1 MWRINQISVRSLDDG
16 ELIFAH
22 AFDVTPSVASRGSAV
37 ARRRRIER
45 KLIGMV
51 DVVNGVASTGEA
63 TTGREGDG
71 ESSTVTTG
79 APVQAKKPTT
89 PNARGTQDRAATHNR
104 RVAQVRAR
112 GAAMAEE
119 ERRRRQAKVKAKNDK
134 IQEIAEKREREGAYA
149 SASGGVVDPE
159 KSPIKKV
166 FEQRRLFAG
175 RVEAKGEAHAP
186 AAKRPLWV
194 APTAKT
200 PSEGS
205 SSEEDEFHSAGE
217 TSDRDEGG
225 QSSSGE
231 ESEDRRAVI
240 RDVVAGVV
248 TRVVASAVEAEKK
261 VKMEAEKEAKME
273 AEKKAKMEAEKKA
286 KMEAEKVKIETPPDA
301 ETAAAIRECVE
312 RAVAGVIA
320 AGEAL
325 QAISTPPPAKRKVDP
340 FATATTSTRGSGASS
355 TRTPKQTVA
364 GAKLTERLSEARA
377 AAAEVHAEVAKSP
390 LRAPFKERMSA
401 GIKEPLAHRLK
412 NVTIKFFKRVRH
424 KIRRRAERIVEKN
437 PTAVASGVLGGAILV
452 LVARGSR
459 DPPKPRK
466 N

>member
-1 MWRINQISVRSLDDG
+1 M
-16 ELIFAH
+16 
-22 AFDVTPSVASRGSAV
+22 
-37 ARRRRIER
+37 
-45 KLIGMV
+45 
-51 DVVNGVASTGEA
+51 
-63 TTGREGDG
+63 
-71 ESSTVTTG
+71 
-79 APVQAKKPTT
+79 
-89 PNARGTQDRAATHNR
+89 
-104 RVAQVRAR
+104 
-112 GAAMAEE
+112 
-119 ERRRRQAKVKAKNDK
+119 
-134 IQEIAEKREREGAYA
+134 
-149 SASGGVVDPE
+149 
-159 KSPIKKV
+159 
-166 FEQRRLFAG
+166 
-175 RVEAKGEAHAP
+175 
-186 AAKRPLWV
+186 
-194 APTAKT
+194 
-200 PSEGS
+200 
-205 SSEEDEFHSAGE
+205 
-217 TSDRDEGG
+217 
-225 QSSSGE
+225 
-231 ESEDRRAVI
+231 
-240 RDVVAGVV
+240 
-248 TRVVASAVEAEKK
+248 EAEKK
-261 VKMEAEKEAKME
+261 AKMEAEKE
-273 AEKKAKMEAEKKA
+273 AKMEAEKKA

>member
-1 MWRINQISVRSLDDG
+1 MM
-16 ELIFAH
+16 
-22 AFDVTPSVASRGSAV
+22 DVA
-37 ARRRRIER
+37 
-45 KLIGMV
+45 
-51 DVVNGVASTGEA
+51 NGVAATDEA
-63 TTGREGDG
+63 TRGREGDG

-89 PNARGTQDRAATHNR
+89 PLASTMQDRAATHNR

-119 ERRRRQAKVKAKNDK
+119 ERRRRQAKVKAKDDK

-166 FEQRRLFAG
+166 LEQRRSFAG
-175 RVEAKGEAHAP
+175 RVEAKGEARAP

-217 TSDRDEGG
+217 TSDRNEGD

-231 ESEDRRAVI
+231 ESEDGRAVI

-248 TRVVASAVEAEKK
+248 TRVVASAVEAEKT
-261 VKMEAEKEAKME
+261 
-273 AEKKAKMEAEKKA
+273 AKMEAEKKA

-325 QAISTPPPAKRKVDP
+325 QAISTPPTAKRKVDP

-424 KIRRRAERIVEKN
+424 NIRRRAERIVEKN

>member
-1 MWRINQISVRSLDDG
+1 MG
-16 ELIFAH
+16 
-22 AFDVTPSVASRGSAV
+22 
-37 ARRRRIER
+37 
-45 KLIGMV
+45 
-51 DVVNGVASTGEA
+51 
-63 TTGREGDG
+63 
-71 ESSTVTTG
+71 
-79 APVQAKKPTT
+79 
-89 PNARGTQDRAATHNR
+89 
-104 RVAQVRAR
+104 
-112 GAAMAEE
+112 
-119 ERRRRQAKVKAKNDK
+119 
-134 IQEIAEKREREGAYA
+134 
-149 SASGGVVDPE
+149 
-159 KSPIKKV
+159 
-166 FEQRRLFAG
+166 
-175 RVEAKGEAHAP
+175 
-186 AAKRPLWV
+186 
-194 APTAKT
+194 

-261 VKMEAEKEAKME
+261 VKMEAEK
-273 AEKKAKMEAEKKA
+273 KA
-286 KMEAEKVKIETPPDA
+286 KMEAEKVKIETPPNA

-377 AAAEVHAEVAKSP
+377 AAAEVHAEVA
-390 LRAPFKERMSA
+390 
-401 GIKEPLAHRLK
+401 
-412 NVTIKFFKRVRH
+412 
-424 KIRRRAERIVEKN
+424 
-437 PTAVASGVLGGAILV
+437 
-452 LVARGSR
+452 
-459 DPPKPRK
+459 
-466 N
+466 

>member
-1 MWRINQISVRSLDDG
+1 M
-16 ELIFAH
+16 IFAH

-45 KLIGMV
+45 KSIGMV
-51 DVVNGVASTGEA
+51 DVANGVAATDEA
-63 TTGREGDG
+63 TRGREGDG

-89 PNARGTQDRAATHNR
+89 PLASTMQDRAATHNR

-119 ERRRRQAKVKAKNDK
+119 ERRRRQAKVKAKDDK

-166 FEQRRLFAG
+166 LEQRRSFAG
-175 RVEAKGEAHAP
+175 RVEAKGEARAP

-217 TSDRDEGG
+217 TSDRNEGD

-231 ESEDRRAVI
+231 ESEDGRAVI

-261 VKMEAEKEAKME
+261 AKMEAEKE
-273 AEKKAKMEAEKKA
+273 A

-325 QAISTPPPAKRKVDP
+325 QAISTPPTAKRKVDP

-364 GAKLTERLSEARA
+364 GAQLTERLSEARA

>member
-1 MWRINQISVRSLDDG
+1 M
-16 ELIFAH
+16 
-22 AFDVTPSVASRGSAV
+22 
-37 ARRRRIER
+37 
-45 KLIGMV
+45 
-51 DVVNGVASTGEA
+51 
-63 TTGREGDG
+63 
-71 ESSTVTTG
+71 
-79 APVQAKKPTT
+79 
-89 PNARGTQDRAATHNR
+89 
-104 RVAQVRAR
+104 
-112 GAAMAEE
+112 
-119 ERRRRQAKVKAKNDK
+119 
-134 IQEIAEKREREGAYA
+134 
-149 SASGGVVDPE
+149 
-159 KSPIKKV
+159 
-166 FEQRRLFAG
+166 
-175 RVEAKGEAHAP
+175 
-186 AAKRPLWV
+186 
-194 APTAKT
+194 
-200 PSEGS
+200 
-205 SSEEDEFHSAGE
+205 
-217 TSDRDEGG
+217 
-225 QSSSGE
+225 
-231 ESEDRRAVI
+231 
-240 RDVVAGVV
+240 
-248 TRVVASAVEAEKK
+248 EAEKK
-261 VKMEAEKEAKME
+261 V
-273 AEKKAKMEAEKKA
+273 KMEAEKKA

-325 QAISTPPPAKRKVDP
+325 QAISTPPTAKRKVDP

-424 KIRRRAERIVEKN
+424 NIRRRAERIVEKN

>member
-1 MWRINQISVRSLDDG
+1 
-16 ELIFAH
+16 
-22 AFDVTPSVASRGSAV
+22 
-37 ARRRRIER
+37 
-45 KLIGMV
+45 MV

-63 TTGREGDG
+63 TRGREGDG

-89 PNARGTQDRAATHNR
+89 PNAKGTQDRAATHNR

-119 ERRRRQAKVKAKNDK
+119 ERRRRQAKVKAKDDK

-166 FEQRRLFAG
+166 LEQRRSFAG
-175 RVEAKGEAHAP
+175 RVEAKGEARAP

-200 PSEGS
+200 PSEGK

-217 TSDRDEGG
+217 TSDRDEGD

-248 TRVVASAVEAEKK
+248 TRVVASAV
-261 VKMEAEKEAKME
+261 E

-312 RAVAGVIA
+312 CAVAGVIA

-340 FATATTSTRGSGASS
+340 FATATTSTKGSGASS

>member
-1 MWRINQISVRSLDDG
+1 MM
-16 ELIFAH
+16 
-22 AFDVTPSVASRGSAV
+22 DVA
-37 ARRRRIER
+37 
-45 KLIGMV
+45 
-51 DVVNGVASTGEA
+51 NGVAATDEA
-63 TTGREGDG
+63 TRGREGDG

-89 PNARGTQDRAATHNR
+89 PLASTMQDRAATHNR

-119 ERRRRQAKVKAKNDK
+119 ERRRRQAKVKAKDDK

-166 FEQRRLFAG
+166 LEQRRSFAG
-175 RVEAKGEAHAP
+175 RVEAKGEARAP

-217 TSDRDEGG
+217 TSDRDEGD

-231 ESEDRRAVI
+231 ESEDGRAVI

-248 TRVVASAVEAEKK
+248 TRVVASAVEAEKTA
-261 VKMEAEKEAKME
+261 KMEAEKE
-273 AEKKAKMEAEKKA
+273 A

-325 QAISTPPPAKRKVDP
+325 QAISTPPTAKRKVDP

>member
-1 MWRINQISVRSLDDG
+1 M
-16 ELIFAH
+16 IFANP
-22 AFDVTPSVASRGSAV
+22 FVVTPSVASRGNAV
-37 ARRRRIER
+37 ARRRKIER

-51 DVVNGVASTGEA
+51 DVVNGVAATDEA
-63 TTGREGDG
+63 TRGREGDG

-89 PNARGTQDRAATHNR
+89 PNAKGTQDRAATHNR

-119 ERRRRQAKVKAKNDK
+119 ERRRRQAKVKAKDDK

-166 FEQRRLFAG
+166 FEQRRSFAG
-175 RVEAKGEAHAP
+175 RVEAKGEARAP

-200 PSEGS
+200 PSEGTS
-205 SSEEDEFHSAGE
+205 SEDEFHSAGE
-217 TSDRDEGG
+217 TSDRDEGD

-261 VKMEAEKEAKME
+261 AKME
-273 AEKKAKMEAEKKA
+273 AEKKAKMEVKE
-286 KMEAEKVKIETPPDA
+286 VKIETPPDA

-312 RAVAGVIA
+312 RAFAGVIA
-320 AGEAL
+320 VGEAL

-340 FATATTSTRGSGASS
+340 FAATTTSTRGSGASS
-355 TRTPKQTVA
+355 TRTPRQTIA

>member
-119 ERRRRQAKVKAKNDK
+119 ERRRRQAKVKVKNDK

-261 VKMEAEKEAKME
+261 AKMEAEKEAKME

-320 AGEAL
+320 ASEAL

>member
-119 ERRRRQAKVKAKNDK
+119 ERRRRQAKVKVKNDK

-166 FEQRRLFAG
+166 FEQRRSFAG
-175 RVEAKGEAHAP
+175 RVEAKGEARAP

-231 ESEDRRAVI
+231 ESEDRSAVI

-248 TRVVASAVEAEKK
+248 TRVVASAV
-261 VKMEAEKEAKME
+261 
-273 AEKKAKMEAEKKA
+273 EAEKKA

>member
-1 MWRINQISVRSLDDG
+1 
-16 ELIFAH
+16 
-22 AFDVTPSVASRGSAV
+22 
-37 ARRRRIER
+37 
-45 KLIGMV
+45 MV
-51 DVVNGVASTGEA
+51 DVANGVAATDEA
-63 TTGREGDG
+63 TRGREGDG

-89 PNARGTQDRAATHNR
+89 PLASTMQDRAATHNR

-119 ERRRRQAKVKAKNDK
+119 ERRRRQAKVKAKDDK

-166 FEQRRLFAG
+166 LEQRRSFAG
-175 RVEAKGEAHAP
+175 RVEAKGEARAP

-231 ESEDRRAVI
+231 ESEDGRAVI

-248 TRVVASAVEAEKK
+248 TRVVASAV
-261 VKMEAEKEAKME
+261 
-273 AEKKAKMEAEKKA
+273 EAEKKA

-325 QAISTPPPAKRKVDP
+325 QAISTPPTAKRKVDP

>member
-1 MWRINQISVRSLDDG
+1 VWRINQISVRSLDDG

-273 AEKKAKMEAEKKA
+273 AEKEAKMEAEKKA

>member
-1 MWRINQISVRSLDDG
+1 M
-16 ELIFAH
+16 IFAN
-22 AFDVTPSVASRGSAV
+22 AFVVTPSVASRGNAV
-37 ARRRRIER
+37 ARRRKIER

-89 PNARGTQDRAATHNR
+89 PNAKGTQDRAATHNR

-119 ERRRRQAKVKAKNDK
+119 ERRRRQAKVKAKDDK

-166 FEQRRLFAG
+166 FEQRRSFAG
-175 RVEAKGEAHAP
+175 RVEAKGDSRAP

-200 PSEGS
+200 PSEGT

-217 TSDRDEGG
+217 TSDRDEGD

-231 ESEDRRAVI
+231 ESEDRSAVI

-261 VKMEAEKEAKME
+261 AKME
-273 AEKKAKMEAEKKA
+273 AEKKAKMEAEKA
-286 KMEAEKVKIETPPDA
+286 KIETPPDA

-412 NVTIKFFKRVRH
+412 NVTIKFLKRVRH

>member
-1 MWRINQISVRSLDDG
+1 MM
-16 ELIFAH
+16 
-22 AFDVTPSVASRGSAV
+22 DVA
-37 ARRRRIER
+37 
-45 KLIGMV
+45 
-51 DVVNGVASTGEA
+51 NGVAATDEA
-63 TTGREGDG
+63 TRGREGDG

-89 PNARGTQDRAATHNR
+89 PLASTMQDRAATHNR

-119 ERRRRQAKVKAKNDK
+119 ERRRRQAKVKAKDDK

-166 FEQRRLFAG
+166 LEQRRSFAG
-175 RVEAKGEAHAP
+175 RVEAKGEARAP

-217 TSDRDEGG
+217 TSDRNEGD

-231 ESEDRRAVI
+231 ESEDGRAVI

-248 TRVVASAVEAEKK
+248 TRVVASAV
-261 VKMEAEKEAKME
+261 
-273 AEKKAKMEAEKKA
+273 EAEKKA

-424 KIRRRAERIVEKN
+424 NIRRRAERIVEKN

>member
-1 MWRINQISVRSLDDG
+1 MM
-16 ELIFAH
+16 
-22 AFDVTPSVASRGSAV
+22 DVA
-37 ARRRRIER
+37 
-45 KLIGMV
+45 
-51 DVVNGVASTGEA
+51 NGVAATDEA
-63 TTGREGDG
+63 TRGREGDG

-89 PNARGTQDRAATHNR
+89 PLASTMQDRAATHNR

-119 ERRRRQAKVKAKNDK
+119 ERRRRQAKVKAKDDK

-166 FEQRRLFAG
+166 FEQRRSFAG
-175 RVEAKGEAHAP
+175 RVEAKGEARAP

-231 ESEDRRAVI
+231 ESEDGRAVI

-248 TRVVASAVEAEKK
+248 TRVVASAV
-261 VKMEAEKEAKME
+261 E

-325 QAISTPPPAKRKVDP
+325 QAISTPPTAKRKVDP

-424 KIRRRAERIVEKN
+424 NIRRRAERIVEKN

>member
-1 MWRINQISVRSLDDG
+1 M
-16 ELIFAH
+16 IFAH

-166 FEQRRLFAG
+166 LEQRRSFAG
-175 RVEAKGEAHAP
+175 RVEAKGEARAP

-261 VKMEAEKEAKME
+261 AKMEAEKEAKME

>member
-1 MWRINQISVRSLDDG
+1 M
-16 ELIFAH
+16 IFAH

-45 KLIGMV
+45 KSIGMM
-51 DVVNGVASTGEA
+51 DVANGVAATDEA
-63 TTGREGDG
+63 TRGREGDG

-89 PNARGTQDRAATHNR
+89 PLASTMQDRAATHNR

-119 ERRRRQAKVKAKNDK
+119 ERRRRQAKVKAKDDK

-166 FEQRRLFAG
+166 LEQRRSFAG
-175 RVEAKGEAHAP
+175 RVEAKGEARAP

-217 TSDRDEGG
+217 TSDRNEGD

-231 ESEDRRAVI
+231 ESEDGRAVI

-248 TRVVASAVEAEKK
+248 TRVVASAV
-261 VKMEAEKEAKME
+261 
-273 AEKKAKMEAEKKA
+273 EAEKKA

-325 QAISTPPPAKRKVDP
+325 QAISTPPTAKRKVDP

-424 KIRRRAERIVEKN
+424 NIRRRAERIVEKN

>member
-1 MWRINQISVRSLDDG
+1 MM
-16 ELIFAH
+16 
-22 AFDVTPSVASRGSAV
+22 DVA
-37 ARRRRIER
+37 
-45 KLIGMV
+45 
-51 DVVNGVASTGEA
+51 NGVAATDEA
-63 TTGREGDG
+63 TRGREGDG

-89 PNARGTQDRAATHNR
+89 PLASTMQDRAATHNR

-119 ERRRRQAKVKAKNDK
+119 ERRRRQAKVKAKDDK

-175 RVEAKGEAHAP
+175 RVGAKGEAHAP

-248 TRVVASAVEAEKK
+248 TRVVASAVEAEKTA
-261 VKMEAEKEAKME
+261 KMEAEKEAKME

-286 KMEAEKVKIETPPDA
+286 KMEAEKIETPPDA

-424 KIRRRAERIVEKN
+424 NIRRRAERIVEKN

>member
-1 MWRINQISVRSLDDG
+1 MGKFTRSTTARATPRALARRRVEDQSDFRSISRRRG

-89 PNARGTQDRAATHNR
+89 PLASTMQDRAATHNR

-119 ERRRRQAKVKAKNDK
+119 ERRRRQAKVKAKDDK

-166 FEQRRLFAG
+166 LEQRRSFAG
-175 RVEAKGEAHAP
+175 RVEAKGEARAP

-217 TSDRDEGG
+217 TSDRDEGD

-231 ESEDRRAVI
+231 ESEDGRAVI

-248 TRVVASAVEAEKK
+248 TRVVASAV
-261 VKMEAEKEAKME
+261 
-273 AEKKAKMEAEKKA
+273 EAEKKA

>member
-1 MWRINQISVRSLDDG
+1 MM
-16 ELIFAH
+16 
-22 AFDVTPSVASRGSAV
+22 DVA
-37 ARRRRIER
+37 
-45 KLIGMV
+45 
-51 DVVNGVASTGEA
+51 NGVAATDEA
-63 TTGREGDG
+63 TRGREGDG

-89 PNARGTQDRAATHNR
+89 PLASTMQDRAATHNR

-119 ERRRRQAKVKAKNDK
+119 ERRRRQAKVKVKNDK

-166 FEQRRLFAG
+166 LEQRRSFAG
-175 RVEAKGEAHAP
+175 RVEAKGEARAP

-231 ESEDRRAVI
+231 ESEDGRAVI

-248 TRVVASAVEAEKK
+248 TRVVASAVEAEKT
-261 VKMEAEKEAKME
+261 
-273 AEKKAKMEAEKKA
+273 AKMEAEKKA

-312 RAVAGVIA
+312 RAVTGVIA

-424 KIRRRAERIVEKN
+424 KIRRRAEHIVEKN
-437 PTAVASGVLGGAILV
+437 PTVVASGVLGGAILV

-459 DPPKPRK
+459 DPPKLRK

>member
-1 MWRINQISVRSLDDG
+1 MM
-16 ELIFAH
+16 
-22 AFDVTPSVASRGSAV
+22 DVA
-37 ARRRRIER
+37 
-45 KLIGMV
+45 
-51 DVVNGVASTGEA
+51 NGVAATDEA
-63 TTGREGDG
+63 TRGREGDG

-89 PNARGTQDRAATHNR
+89 PLASTMQDRAATHNR

-119 ERRRRQAKVKAKNDK
+119 ERRRRQAKVKAKDDK

-166 FEQRRLFAG
+166 LEQRRSFAG
-175 RVEAKGEAHAP
+175 RVEAKGEARAP

-231 ESEDRRAVI
+231 ESEDGRAVI
-240 RDVVAGVV
+240 RDVVAGVM
-248 TRVVASAVEAEKK
+248 TRVVASAVEAEKT
-261 VKMEAEKEAKME
+261 
-273 AEKKAKMEAEKKA
+273 AKMEAEKKA

-325 QAISTPPPAKRKVDP
+325 QAISTPPTAKRKVDP

-424 KIRRRAERIVEKN
+424 NIRRRAERIVEKN

>member
-1 MWRINQISVRSLDDG
+1 MM
-16 ELIFAH
+16 
-22 AFDVTPSVASRGSAV
+22 DVA
-37 ARRRRIER
+37 
-45 KLIGMV
+45 
-51 DVVNGVASTGEA
+51 NGVAATDEA
-63 TTGREGDG
+63 TRGREGDG

-119 ERRRRQAKVKAKNDK
+119 ERRRRQAKVKAKDDK

-166 FEQRRLFAG
+166 LEQRRSFAG
-175 RVEAKGEAHAP
+175 RVEAKGEARAP

-231 ESEDRRAVI
+231 ESEDGRAVI

-248 TRVVASAVEAEKK
+248 TRVVASAVEAEKT
-261 VKMEAEKEAKME
+261 
-273 AEKKAKMEAEKKA
+273 AKMEAEKKA

-325 QAISTPPPAKRKVDP
+325 QAISTPPTAKRKVDP

-424 KIRRRAERIVEKN
+424 NIRRRAERIVEKN

>member
-1 MWRINQISVRSLDDG
+1 MM
-16 ELIFAH
+16 
-22 AFDVTPSVASRGSAV
+22 DVA
-37 ARRRRIER
+37 
-45 KLIGMV
+45 
-51 DVVNGVASTGEA
+51 NGVAATDEA
-63 TTGREGDG
+63 TRGREGDG

-89 PNARGTQDRAATHNR
+89 PLASTMQDRAATHNR

-119 ERRRRQAKVKAKNDK
+119 ERRRRQAKVKAKDDK

-166 FEQRRLFAG
+166 LEQRRSFAG
-175 RVEAKGEAHAP
+175 RVEAKGEARAP

-217 TSDRDEGG
+217 TSDRDEGD

-231 ESEDRRAVI
+231 ESEDGRAVI

-248 TRVVASAVEAEKK
+248 TRVVASAVEAEKT
-261 VKMEAEKEAKME
+261 
-273 AEKKAKMEAEKKA
+273 AKMEAEKKA

-325 QAISTPPPAKRKVDP
+325 QAISTPPTAKRKVDP

-424 KIRRRAERIVEKN
+424 NIRRRAERIVEKN

>member
-1 MWRINQISVRSLDDG
+1 
-16 ELIFAH
+16 
-22 AFDVTPSVASRGSAV
+22 
-37 ARRRRIER
+37 
-45 KLIGMV
+45 MV
-51 DVVNGVASTGEA
+51 DVANGVAATDEA
-63 TTGREGDG
+63 TRGREGDG

-89 PNARGTQDRAATHNR
+89 PLASTMQDRAATHNR

-119 ERRRRQAKVKAKNDK
+119 ERRRRQAKVKAKDDK

-166 FEQRRLFAG
+166 LEQRRSFAG
-175 RVEAKGEAHAP
+175 RVEAKGEARAP

-217 TSDRDEGG
+217 TSDRNEGD

-231 ESEDRRAVI
+231 ESEDGRAVI

-248 TRVVASAVEAEKK
+248 TRVVASAV
-261 VKMEAEKEAKME
+261 
-273 AEKKAKMEAEKKA
+273 EAEKKA

-325 QAISTPPPAKRKVDP
+325 QAISTPPTAKRKVDP

>member
-1 MWRINQISVRSLDDG
+1 
-16 ELIFAH
+16 
-22 AFDVTPSVASRGSAV
+22 
-37 ARRRRIER
+37 
-45 KLIGMV
+45 MV
-51 DVVNGVASTGEA
+51 DVANGVAATDEA
-63 TTGREGDG
+63 TRGREGDG

-119 ERRRRQAKVKAKNDK
+119 ERRRRQAKVKAKDDK

-166 FEQRRLFAG
+166 LEQMRSFAG
-175 RVEAKGEAHAP
+175 RVEAKGDSRAP

-200 PSEGS
+200 PSEGTS
-205 SSEEDEFHSAGE
+205 SEDEFHSAGE
-217 TSDRDEGG
+217 TSDRDERD

-261 VKMEAEKEAKME
+261 AKME

-312 RAVAGVIA
+312 RAFAGVIA

-325 QAISTPPPAKRKVDP
+325 QAISTPPQAKRKVDP
-340 FATATTSTRGSGASS
+340 FAAATTSTRGSGASS

-459 DPPKPRK
+459 DPPKTRK

>member
-1 MWRINQISVRSLDDG
+1 
-16 ELIFAH
+16 
-22 AFDVTPSVASRGSAV
+22 
-37 ARRRRIER
+37 
-45 KLIGMV
+45 MV

-71 ESSTVTTG
+71 ESSTVTAG

-273 AEKKAKMEAEKKA
+273 AEKEAKMEAEKKA

>member
-16 ELIFAH
+16 ELIFVN

-273 AEKKAKMEAEKKA
+273 AEKEAKMEAEKKA

-325 QAISTPPPAKRKVDP
+325 QAISTPPPAERKVDP

>member
-1 MWRINQISVRSLDDG
+1 
-16 ELIFAH
+16 
-22 AFDVTPSVASRGSAV
+22 
-37 ARRRRIER
+37 
-45 KLIGMV
+45 MV

-273 AEKKAKMEAEKKA
+273 AEKEAKMEAEKKA

>member
-119 ERRRRQAKVKAKNDK
+119 ERRRRQAKVKVKNDK

-175 RVEAKGEAHAP
+175 RVGAKGEARAP

-231 ESEDRRAVI
+231 ESEDRSAVI

-248 TRVVASAVEAEKK
+248 TRVVASAV
-261 VKMEAEKEAKME
+261 
-273 AEKKAKMEAEKKA
+273 EAEKKA

-312 RAVAGVIA
+312 RAVTGVIA

>member
-1 MWRINQISVRSLDDG
+1 
-16 ELIFAH
+16 LIFAN
-22 AFDVTPSVASRGSAV
+22 AFVVTPSVASRGSAV
-37 ARRRRIER
+37 ARRRKIER

-51 DVVNGVASTGEA
+51 DVVNGVAATDEA
-63 TTGREGDG
+63 TRGREGDG

-89 PNARGTQDRAATHNR
+89 PNAKGTQDRAATHNR

-119 ERRRRQAKVKAKNDK
+119 ERRRRQAKVKAKDDK

-166 FEQRRLFAG
+166 FEQRRSFAG
-175 RVEAKGEAHAP
+175 RVEAKGEARAP

-200 PSEGS
+200 PSEGT

-217 TSDRDEGG
+217 TSDRDEGD

-231 ESEDRRAVI
+231 ESEDRSAVI

-261 VKMEAEKEAKME
+261 AKME

-286 KMEAEKVKIETPPDA
+286 KMEAEKKAKMEAEKAKIETPPDA

-312 RAVAGVIA
+312 RAFAGVIA

-340 FATATTSTRGSGASS
+340 FAAATTSTRGSGASS

>member
-119 ERRRRQAKVKAKNDK
+119 ERRRRQAKVKVKNDK

-175 RVEAKGEAHAP
+175 RVGAKGEAHAP

-231 ESEDRRAVI
+231 ESEDRSAVI

-261 VKMEAEKEAKME
+261 AKMEAEKEAKME

-312 RAVAGVIA
+312 RAVTGVIA

>member
-22 AFDVTPSVASRGSAV
+22 AFDVTPSVASRGSAA

-63 TTGREGDG
+63 TRGREGDG

-119 ERRRRQAKVKAKNDK
+119 ERRRRQAKVKVKNDK

-166 FEQRRLFAG
+166 LEQRRSFAG
-175 RVEAKGEAHAP
+175 RVEAKGEARAP

-231 ESEDRRAVI
+231 ESEDRSAVI

-248 TRVVASAVEAEKK
+248 TRVVASAV
-261 VKMEAEKEAKME
+261 
-273 AEKKAKMEAEKKA
+273 EAEKKA

-312 RAVAGVIA
+312 HAVAGVIA

-437 PTAVASGVLGGAILV
+437 PTVVASGVLGGAILV

>member
-1 MWRINQISVRSLDDG
+1 M
-16 ELIFAH
+16 IFAH

-248 TRVVASAVEAEKK
+248 TRVVASAVEAEKT
-261 VKMEAEKEAKME
+261 
-273 AEKKAKMEAEKKA
+273 AKMEAEKKA

>member
-1 MWRINQISVRSLDDG
+1 M
-16 ELIFAH
+16 IFAH

-45 KLIGMV
+45 KSIGMM
-51 DVVNGVASTGEA
+51 DVANGVAATDEA
-63 TTGREGDG
+63 TRGREGDG

-89 PNARGTQDRAATHNR
+89 PLASTMQDRAATHNR

-119 ERRRRQAKVKAKNDK
+119 ERRRRQAKVKAKDDK

-166 FEQRRLFAG
+166 LEQRRSFAG
-175 RVEAKGEAHAP
+175 RVEAKGEARAP

-217 TSDRDEGG
+217 TSDRNEGD

-231 ESEDRRAVI
+231 ESEDGRAVI

-248 TRVVASAVEAEKK
+248 TRVVASAVEAEKT
-261 VKMEAEKEAKME
+261 
-273 AEKKAKMEAEKKA
+273 AKMEAEKKA

-325 QAISTPPPAKRKVDP
+325 QAISTPPTAKRKVDP

-424 KIRRRAERIVEKN
+424 NIRRRAERIVEKN

>member
-273 AEKKAKMEAEKKA
+273 AEKEAKMEAEKKA